1 MSLVE
6 VRDLR
11 VELGATGAD
20 IVDGISFDVDAGEVL
35 GLVGESGS
43 GKTTVGL
50 ALLAHARRGARIA
63 NGQVLIDG
71 ADILRARPA
80 ELRGLRGA
88 VISYVAQDPAAALN
102 PALRL
107 RRQLLETLA
116 AHTPDWSPEQR
127 VERMRE
133 VLEQVGLP
141 SDDDFLARY
150 PHQISGGQQQ
160 RLAIGIAFA
169 CRPKVIVCD
178 EPTTG
183 LDVTTQ
189 ARVLQTLRELC
200 SAHSVAAVYVSHDLG
215 VVAELAHRVL
225 VMYAGRLAELGS
237 RGEVFAS
244 PSHPY
249 TRGLMNA
256 IPSMSQRLVLEPIPG
271 RAPAPG
277 ARPAGCFFAPRC
289 ELAMDACRAG
299 EPPRLEVR
307 AGHYASCLRA
317 TELAGGANDRTVAP
331 THAVANGQGPILG
344 VSGVDVS
351 YGSRQILHGV
361 SLDVQARECVALV
374 GESGS
379 GKTTLSRAIVGLVS
393 PSAGELRFQ
402 GQLLAADVRSRPPE
416 IRQRLQYIFQSPF
429 NSLNPRR
436 PVGAI
441 VAAPL
446 EHFFGVRGA
455 EAQQRTEEAL
465 DTVSL
470 AASVADH
477 YPDQLSGGERQRVAI
492 ARALICRP
500 RMLICD
506 EITSALDV
514 SVQASIISLLQR
526 LREEEDLSLL
536 FVTHNLPLVRSI
548 ADRVIVMNDGRVVE
562 GGPLS
567 AVLDAP
573 THAYT
578 RELIADTPDPV
589 GIS

>member
-1 MSLVE
+1 MSRVE

-11 VELGATGAD
+11 VELAASGTD
-20 IVDGISFDVDAGEVL
+20 IVDGISFGVDAGEVL

-50 ALLAHARRGARIA
+50 ALLAHARTGARIA
-63 NGQVLIDG
+63 GGQVLIEGVDVLK
-71 ADILRARPA
+71 ASAA

-107 RRQLLETLA
+107 RRQLIETLA
-116 AHTPDWSPEQR
+116 AHTPGWSEEQR
-127 VERMRE
+127 VARMRE
-133 VLEQVGLP
+133 VLTQVGLP
-141 SDDDFLARY
+141 ADDAFLARY

-160 RLAIGIAFA
+160 RLAISIAFA

-189 ARVLQTLRELC
+189 ARVLGTLRDLC
-200 SAHSVAAVYVSHDLG
+200 AAHRVAAVYVSHDLG
-215 VVAELAHRVL
+215 VVAELAHEVL
-225 VMYAGRLAELGS
+225 VMYAGRLAELGG
-237 RGEVFAS
+237 RGDVFAS

-249 TRGLMNA
+249 TRRLMTA
-256 IPSMSQRLVLEPIPG
+256 VPSISKRLVLEPIPG

-277 ARPAGCFFAPRC
+277 ARPVGCFFAPRC
-289 ELAMDACRAG
+289 ELALDACRQG
-299 EPPRLEVR
+299 EPPLVEVR
-307 AGHYASCLRA
+307 AGHYARCLRA
-317 TELAGGANDRTVAP
+317 TEVAAGATDRSVAP
-331 THAVANGQGPILG
+331 THAVANGHGPILS
-344 VSGVDVS
+344 VDGVDVS

-361 SLDVQARECVALV
+361 SLDVHARECVALV

-393 PSAGELRFQ
+393 PTAGELQFL
-402 GQLLAADVRSRPPE
+402 GQPLASEV
-416 IRQRLQYIFQSPF
+416 RQRPAETRQGLQYIFQSPF

-446 EHFFGVRGA
+446 EHFFGLRGA
-455 EAQQRTEEAL
+455 DARRRTEEAL

-470 AASVADH
+470 AASVADQ

-514 SVQASIISLLQR
+514 SVQASIITLLQR

-548 ADRVIVMNDGRVVE
+548 ADRVIVMNEGRIVE
-562 GGPLS
+562 GGTLTS
-567 AVLDAP
+567 VLDDP
-573 THAYT
+573 QQAYT
-578 RELIADTPDPV
+578 RGLIADTPDPV
-589 GIS
+589 AIA

>member
-11 VELGATGAD
+11 VELGAGGPD
-20 IVDGISFDVDAGEVL
+20 IVDGISFAVDSGEVL

-50 ALLAHARRGARIA
+50 AVLAHARRGARIA
-63 NGQVLIDG
+63 SGKVMVDGQDVLS
-71 ADILRARPA
+71 AAPA
-80 ELRGLRGA
+80 ELRGLRGGT
-88 VISYVAQDPAAALN
+88 ISYVAQDPAAALN

-107 RRQLLETLA
+107 RRQLLETLV
-116 AHTPDWSPEQR
+116 AHTPGWKEDQR
-127 VERMRE
+127 LARVQE

-141 SDDDFLARY
+141 SDDEFLHRY

-160 RLAIGIAFA
+160 RLAIAIAFV
-169 CRPKVIVCD
+169 CRPRVIVCD

-189 ARVLQTLRELC
+189 ARVLRTLRELC
-200 SAHSVAAVYVSHDLG
+200 TAHSVAAIYVSHDLA
-215 VVAELAHRVL
+215 VVAEIADRVL
-225 VMYAGRLAELGS
+225 VMYAGRLAELGD
-237 RGEVFAS
+237 RGQVFAS

-249 TRGLMNA
+249 TRRLMGA
-256 IPSMSQRLVLEPIPG
+256 IPSISKRLVLEPIPG

-277 ARPAGCFFAPRC
+277 DRPAGCFFAPRC
-289 ELAMDACRAG
+289 ELALDACREG
-299 EPPRLEVR
+299 EPPRLEVGR
-307 AGHYASCLRA
+307 GHYAGCLRA
-317 TELAGGANDRTVAP
+317 NELAGGAYERS
-331 THAVANGQGPILG
+331 AVAVGEVGNGGKPILSAAG
-344 VSGVDVS
+344 IDVT

-361 SLDVQARECVALV
+361 SLEVKARECVALV

-379 GKTTLSRAIVGLVS
+379 GKTTLSRALVGLVA
-393 PSAGELRFQ
+393 PSAGELTFQ
-402 GQLLAADVRSRPPE
+402 GQALASDVRRRPAE
-416 IRQRLQYIFQSPF
+416 TRQALQYIFQSPF

-455 EAQQRTEEAL
+455 EARQRAEEAL
-465 DTVSL
+465 DMVSL
-470 AASVADH
+470 SPVVADQ

-500 RMLICD
+500 QVLICD

-514 SVQASIISLLQR
+514 SVQASIIRLLQR

-548 ADRVIVMNDGRVVE
+548 ADRVAVMSAGRIVER
-562 GGPLS
+562 GPLES
-567 AVLDAP
+567 VLDHP
-573 THAYT
+573 QQPYT
-578 RELIADTPDPV
+578 RGLIADTPDPV
-589 GIS
+589 AVA